1 MKNIGYAKFER
12 ERGGRVVV
20 GGWGIRCIMGNV
32 KWRIERCPVILGDK
46 RAGGGGGGE
55 NVIVISIPTQHLGVL
70 TNSRLNVCA
79 FQIEL
84 EFGNDTLG
92 ARERTNNNLNP
103 HGWWGGP

>member
-1 MKNIGYAKFER
+1 
-12 ERGGRVVV
+12 
-20 GGWGIRCIMGNV
+20 MGNV

-46 RAGGGGGGE
+46 RAGRGGGGGE

-103 HGWWGGP
+103 HGWWTVKCSNGPLKNDSHLFLFQKGNFLN

>member
-1 MKNIGYAKFER
+1 MQNL
-12 ERGGRVVV
+12 RGSGRVGLV
-20 GGWGIRCIMGNV
+20 GNKVHYGKCKV
-32 KWRIERCPVILGDK
+32 ACIERCPVILGDK
-46 RAGGGGGGE
+46 RAGVGK
-55 NVIVISIPTQHLGVL
+55 NVIVISLPTQHLGVL
-70 TNSRLNVCA
+70 TNSRLNVSA

>member
-1 MKNIGYAKFER
+1 M
-12 ERGGRVVV
+12 VV

-32 KWRIERCPVILGDK
+32 KWRIERCP
-46 RAGGGGGGE
+46 RGGGGRE

-92 ARERTNNNLNP
+92 TRDRTNNNLNP

>member
-1 MKNIGYAKFER
+1 MG
-12 ERGGRVVV
+12 V

-32 KWRIERCPVILGDK
+32 KWRVLKDVR
-46 RAGGGGGGE
+46 GGGGRE
-55 NVIVISIPTQHLGVL
+55 NVIVISIPTQHLEVL

-92 ARERTNNNLNP
+92 TRDRTNNNLNP

>member
-1 MKNIGYAKFER
+1 MSEG
-12 ERGGRVVV
+12 GGR
-20 GGWGIRCIMGNV
+20 
-32 KWRIERCPVILGDK
+32 
-46 RAGGGGGGE
+46 E

-92 ARERTNNNLNP
+92 TILTTILT
-103 HGWWGGP
+103 HMGGGVDRKMFKWTA